1 MAKLKLRKVI
11 GHKYPRFQSRMIAV
25 SHYVSYGLAS
35 KLPDVFPILFVTGY
49 PKSGTVWVCQVV
61 SDYLGL
67 PFANQ
72 SLLPVGMHCVM
83 HGHQRIWPEGP
94 PAVYVTRDGRD
105 TMVSMYF
112 YMLRALP
119 NPDAGFRELPGH
131 IRPYF
136 QDMHDLKDIRGNM
149 PTFIERQMA
158 RPLGSKANWHDHV
171 RTSLDSEREDV
182 PFVKYEDMLA
192 DGPGTL
198 AKAMRTLTGDEP
210 DMDRCRQ
217 SIDKFAFKK
226 QTGRASGSE
235 DKQSFLRKGQAGDW
249 RNHFSKESAEVFD
262 QHAGDTLIA
271 LGYENDRGWIQTC
284 S

>member
-1 MAKLKLRKVI
+1 
-11 GHKYPRFQSRMIAV
+11 MIAA

-35 KLPDVFPILFVTGY
+35 RLPDIFPILFVTGY

-83 HGHQRIWPEGP
+83 HGHQRIWPKGP

-112 YMLRALP
+112 YLLRNLP
-119 NPDAGFRELPGH
+119 SLEAGFRDLPRH
-131 IRPYF
+131 IRHYF
-136 QDMHDLKDIRGNM
+136 WDMPDLKDVRANM
-149 PTFIERQMA
+149 PRFIERQMA
-158 RPLGSKANWHDHV
+158 RPLGSRANWHDHI
-171 RTSLDSEREDV
+171 RTSLDAGRTDV
-182 PFVKYEDMLA
+182 PFIKYEDMLA

-198 AKAMRTLTGDEP
+198 AGAIQTLTGEP
-210 DMDRCRQ
+210 ADMQRCQ
-217 SIDKFAFKK
+217 QTIDKFAFKK
-226 QTGRASGSE
+226 QAGRASGSE
-235 DKQSFLRKGQAGDW
+235 DKQAFLRKGQAGGW
-249 RNHFSKESAEVFD
+249 RNYFSRESAEVFD
-262 QHAGDTLIA
+262 RHAGDTLIQ
-271 LGYENDRGWIQTC
+271 LGYEKDRAWIQTC